1 MEIIIF
7 PIIFGGQTPPGIFVG
22 ANLISDE
29 LRNQQ
34 QFSSD
39 ANSINNQV
47 FIKSKNSFPVYVSK
61 ILFSLLSFLNILSSD
76 IIKSPFDK

>member
-1 MEIIIF
+1 M
-7 PIIFGGQTPPGIFVG
+7 G
-22 ANLISDE
+22 AILISDE
-29 LRNQQ
+29 LRNKQ